1 MSTFDVIVIGAGL
14 RGLQH
19 TLRTHANDSAKR
31 ILLVEAQPWPGDDV
45 RTQRSNGFS
54 CEIGPFAFN
63 RQELE
68 LLLEPLKQP
77 PRIIGSNQQAKNGWL
92 FDGEKLLPL
101 RVEPEPCSMPTGSED
116 VVQSYRRELG
126 TLIRL
131 GRAVTN
137 IRPATDAG
145 FALTLGGEVPTDL
158 HTDHVVLATSPT
170 ASAQML
176 GGFEPELPYAA
187 QLEKLEQRAFVWL
200 GGLSKDAP
208 ELHGYGVLPHPELE
222 SPLAEAIYCT
232 EVFPNRAMPERFL
245 IRVEIA
251 MDGLPDDDEAL
262 TSIAEQELR
271 RFTRTKARFGFTKV
285 HRFTTTLPDG
295 CHAECQSRV
304 NEIAARIPNLSL
316 AP

>member
-19 TLRTHANDSAKR
+19 TLSTRAKDSATR
-31 ILLVEAQPWPGDDV
+31 ILLVEAQPWPGSDV

-54 CEIGPFAFN
+54 CELGPFAFN
-63 RQELE
+63 REELE
-68 LLLEPLKQP
+68 LLLKPLQQP
-77 PRIIGSNQQAKNGWL
+77 PRIISSNPQAKNGWL
-92 FDGEKLLPL
+92 FDGEKLRPL
-101 RVEPEPCSMPTGSED
+101 RVEPEPCSLPTGSED
-116 VVQSYRRELG
+116 VIQSYRRELD

-137 IRPATDAG
+137 IRPDEGDG
-145 FALTLGGEVPTDL
+145 FVLTLGGEVPTDL
-158 HTDHVVLATSPT
+158 HAHHVVLATSPT
-170 ASAQML
+170 ASARML
-176 GGFEPELPYAA
+176 GGFEPELPHIAEF
-187 QLEKLEQRAFVWL
+187 EKLDQRAFVWL
-200 GGLSKDAP
+200 GGVSKDAP

-251 MDGLPDDDEAL
+251 MDELPNDDAAL
-262 TSIAEQELR
+262 TNIAEVELR
-271 RFTRTKARFGFTKV
+271 RFTTTKARFGFTKV
-285 HRFTTTLPDG
+285 HRFATTLPDG
-295 CHAECQSRV
+295 CRAECQSRV
-304 NEIAARIPNLSL
+304 NEIAARVPNLSL